1 MPQRAHYRRDARTL
15 RAGFTL
21 IELMV
26 VMVIIGVVVAGT
38 LLSLGSVGR
47 DSELEKERDRLY
59 ALIDYVR
66 ERAALQTVEYGLR
79 CEQGG
84 FRFVMYDS
92 RQASWIEDPL
102 DESLRARTLPAG
114 LDLSLK
120 IEDRQIVLPKHTQ
133 ASGSAAKG
141 SAAKGGRPL
150 DLTPQIML
158 FSSGDL
164 TSFKLTLARA
174 AAGRSALLSSTPTMK
189 VEKGDIVEKPT

>member
-1 MPQRAHYRRDARTL
+1 MPQGAHYRRDARTR

-92 RQASWIEDPL
+92 RQALWIEDPL

-114 LDLSLK
+114 VDLSLK
-120 IEDRQIVLPKHTQ
+120 IEDREIVLPKHTQ
-133 ASGSAAKG
+133 VSGT
-141 SAAKGGRPL
+141 AAKGGTPL

-174 AAGRSALLSSTPTMK
+174 AAGRSALLRSTPTMK